1 MASANANLAIRIATA
16 LVMVP
21 ALLVMLYWLPPICFY
36 AFLCLATVVGALEFF
51 RMTHPGDAVSQGAG
65 AAASAAVSLTIYFY
79 ADEPRALLAA
89 FLLLPA
95 FAMVVTLWRL
105 GAIESAA
112 LRLVALAFG
121 PGYIGSMTLLA
132 RLLRE
137 RGAEGPGFVVMTLMI
152 AWFADTAGYFAGRF
166 LGRRKLYERV
176 SPKKTIE
183 GALGGLVG
191 SSIGVLFAKFV
202 YLPGIRLEQ
211 VLPLAIVAS
220 AFGQLGDLGESLVKR
235 STGVKDSGGIVP
247 GHGGVLDR
255 IDALLVVAPI
265 VYLYTRFAYGLT
277 AAGGGGRE
285 GARKVGRAAGAGP

>member
-1 MASANANLAIRIATA
+1 MASANANLAARIGTA
-16 LVMVP
+16 IVMVP
-21 ALLVMLYWLPPICFY
+21 ALLAMLYLLPPIYFY
-36 AFLCLATVVGALEFF
+36 SFLCLATAVGALEFF
-51 RMTHPGDAVSQGAG
+51 RMTHPGDAVAQWLG
-65 AAASAAVSLTIYFY
+65 AAATVGVSLTLYFL

-95 FAMVVTLWRL
+95 FAMAVTLARL
-105 GAIESAA
+105 GAIETAA

-121 PGYIGSMTLLA
+121 PAYVGCMTLLA

-137 RGAEGPGFVVMTLMI
+137 RGGEGPGFVVMTLMI

-176 SPKKTIE
+176 SPKKTIA
-183 GALGGLVG
+183 GAVGGLGGSVV
-191 SSIGVLFAKFV
+191 GVLFAKFV

-211 VLPLAIVAS
+211 VLPLAVVAS
-220 AFGQLGDLGESLVKR
+220 ALGQMGDLGESLIKR

-265 VYLYTRFAYGLT
+265 VYLYTRVAYG
-277 AAGGGGRE
+277 
-285 GARKVGRAAGAGP
+285 

>member
-1 MASANANLAIRIATA
+1 VASANANLFARLGTA
-16 LVMVP
+16 FVMVP
-21 ALLVMLYWLPPICFY
+21 ALLAMLYWLPPIYFY
-36 AFLCLATVVGALEFF
+36 SFLCLATVVGALEFF
-51 RMTHPGDAVSQGAG
+51 RMTHPGDAVSQWFG
-65 AAASAAVSLTIYFY
+65 AAATVGVSVTLYFL

-95 FAMVVTLWRL
+95 FAMAVTLARL
-105 GAIESAA
+105 GSIETAA

-121 PGYIGSMTLLA
+121 PVYVGCMTLLA

-137 RGAEGPGFVVMTLMI
+137 RGPEGPGFVVMTLMI

-166 LGRRKLYERV
+166 LGKHKLYERV

-183 GALGGLVG
+183 GAIGGLGGSV
-191 SSIGVLFAKFV
+191 IGVLSAKFI
-202 YLPGIRLEQ
+202 YLPGIRLEE
-211 VLPLAIVAS
+211 VLPLAVVAS
-220 AFGQLGDLGESLVKR
+220 ALGQMGDLGESLVKR

-265 VYLYTRFAYGLT
+265 VYLYTRFAYG
-277 AAGGGGRE
+277 
-285 GARKVGRAAGAGP
+285 

>member
-1 MASANANLAIRIATA
+1 MASANANLAIRVATA

-21 ALLVMLYWLPPICFY
+21 ALLAMLYWLPPVCFY
-36 AFLCLATVVGALEFF
+36 AFLCVATVVGALEFF
-51 RMTHPGDAVSQGAG
+51 RMTHPGDRVSQWLG
-65 AAASAAVSLTIYFY
+65 AAASVAVSLVLYFH
-79 ADEPRALLAA
+79 ADDARTLLAA
-89 FLLLPA
+89 FLLLPT
-95 FAMVVTLWRL
+95 FAMLATLWRL
-105 GAIESAA
+105 GAIETAA

-121 PGYIGSMTLLA
+121 PGYVGCMTLLA
-132 RLLRE
+132 RMLRE
-137 RGAEGPGFVVMTLMI
+137 RGPEGPGFVVMTLMI

-166 LGRRKLYERV
+166 LGRHKLYERV

-183 GALGGLVG
+183 GAIGGLCG
-191 SSIGVLFAKFV
+191 SALGVLFAKFV

-220 AFGQLGDLGESLVKR
+220 ALGQLGDLGESLIKR

-265 VYLYTRFAYGLT
+265 VYLYTRFTY
-277 AAGGGGRE
+277 
-285 GARKVGRAAGAGP
+285 